1 MSDNPLINQADSLMQ
16 RLGNDPLGKPV
27 SAPPADG
34 DIPVLDEILTPAAA
48 RTAIATIDEKTKQL
62 IIKAALEQL
71 IPIVE
76 ERVTRD
82 LQQRL
87 VNHLHSA
94 ANAAVTV
101 AMADLKLELS
111 NAVGDAVNRAV
122 HQVLKGSA

>member
-1 MSDNPLINQADSLMQ
+1 MSDNPLLNQADLLMQ
-16 RLGNDPLGKPV
+16 RLGNDPLGKPGG
-27 SAPPADG
+27 APADG
-34 DIPVLDEILTPAAA
+34 DIPVLDEMLTPAAA
-48 RTAIATIDEKTKQL
+48 RTATATIDEKTKQL
-62 IIKAALEQL
+62 IIKSALEQL
-71 IPIVE
+71 LPMVE

-94 ANAAVTV
+94 ANAAVAV